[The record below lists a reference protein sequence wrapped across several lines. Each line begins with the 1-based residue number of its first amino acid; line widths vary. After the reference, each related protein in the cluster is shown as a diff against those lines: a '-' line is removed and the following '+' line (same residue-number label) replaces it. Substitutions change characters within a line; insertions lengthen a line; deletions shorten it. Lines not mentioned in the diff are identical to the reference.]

1 MKQIKA
7 KDIRDLA
14 PEQLETK
21 VEELRRELLHLRLR
35 ASTSQIASYPSDK
48 NKLECSIAC
57 VLTVLQQK
65 KGGVA

>member
-7 KDIRDLA
+7 KDIRDLM

-35 ASTSQIASYPSDK
+35 AATTQIASYSSDK
-48 NKLECSIAC
+48 SKLEGSIAC
-57 VLTVLQQK
+57 ALTVLRQK
-65 KGGVA
+65 RGRVA